1 MISISARLLT
11 NWAGGAQCSPMPTT
25 ATGAEPRGLTSLRA
39 ANRRRL
45 LAELM
50 LHRAISQA
58 SLARATGL
66 SPTTVSSLIGEFAA
80 DGLITEAGNADR
92 VGGRT
97 GRPGRLLTFVGPRD
111 LVLGIDCGHDQMRMA
126 LADMAG
132 TILNESTVNDDIDGL
147 GAGVFSLI
155 KEGFGAL
162 CAEAGVECTQVVQ
175 AALGVPGLVHDGEV
189 RSPRMPA
196 WADLNLAQHSEKAI
210 GIRTLIENDANLAA
224 MGEHSFGVA
233 RGQEDVVYLKIS
245 AGIGAGLVLGGQLHR
260 GPRGGAG
267 EPGHIQV
274 REDGT
279 MCSCGNRGCL
289 ETVASI
295 PQALQAIRDVHPE
308 ARTAADLSALILAGD
323 RSAVRVVTDMGRE
336 IGKVVADLCNW
347 LAPSSV
353 VVGGDLATVP
363 GPNGASAADPLISS
377 IAAAVSRYSL
387 PRIAFYTQVLAGTL
401 GPRAGVLG
409 AVSAAQAA
417 ADPAR
422 LQHRL

>member
-1 MISISARLLT
+1 
-11 NWAGGAQCSPMPTT
+11 MPKTST
-25 ATGAEPRGLTSLRA
+25 ESEPRGLTSLRA

-45 LAELM
+45 LAELA
-50 LHRAISQA
+50 LHQAISQA

-66 SPTTVSSLIGEFAA
+66 SATTVSSLVGELASE
-80 DGLITEAGNADR
+80 GLITEASNVGR
-92 VGGRT
+92 IGGRT

-111 LVLGIDCGHDQMRMA
+111 LVLGIDCGHDRMRMA

-132 TILNESTVNDDIDGL
+132 TILSESLVLDDIDGR
-147 GAGVFSLI
+147 GEEVFTLI
-155 KEGFGAL
+155 SQGFTAL
-162 CAEAGVECTQVVQ
+162 CDEAGVERNQVVQ

-196 WADLNLAQHSEKAI
+196 WADLNLALHSEKAI
-210 GIRTLIENDANLAA
+210 GINTLIENDANLAA
-224 MGEHSFGVA
+224 MGERSFGA
-233 RGQEDVVYLKIS
+233 ALGQQDVVYLKIS

-308 ARTAADLSALILAGD
+308 AKTAADLTALVLAGD

-336 IGKVVADLCNW
+336 IGKVIADLCNW

-363 GPNGASAADPLISS
+363 GSNGASAVDPLIGS
-377 IAAAVSRYSL
+377 IAAAVNRYSL
-387 PRIAFYTQVLAGTL
+387 PRIAIHTRVVAGTL

-417 ADPAR
+417 ADPSH